1 MKISNLLK
9 TLVFVICLPL
19 LLISCKSSDGKFKLP
34 GGDARKFPADPKK
47 RVEQNLKEGRG
58 FRLSG
63 DDGLF
68 GNSKGGV
75 FEFASS
81 NELWR
86 ASLDILDFMPLAS
99 VNYSGG
105 IIITDWYNNTENTN
119 ESIKKIIGSG
129 HTRHPVLGNE
139 RNEVVGILL
148 AKDILP
154 KLFKGSIEFD
164 ITGMLRDLNVVPETK
179 KIDSLLEEFKEDRS
193 HLAVVMDEYG
203 AICGLITIE
212 DILEE
217 LVGEIE
223 DEHDV
228 ELDEIIELSKNTF
241 SVDSKI
247 ELEEFISFF
256 GLEIDPLSIDAETL
270 GGLFISKF
278 GVLPKIGD
286 KIKISNVSIK
296 VLDTDSRRIK
306 KFKVTKNP

>member
-1 MKISNLLK
+1 MVHKIDMVTIN
-9 TLVFVICLPL
+9 I
-19 LLISCKSSDGKFKLP
+19 DE
-34 GGDARKFPADPKK
+34 D
-47 RVEQNLKEGRG
+47 
-58 FRLSG
+58 
-63 DDGLF
+63 
-68 GNSKGGV
+68 
-75 FEFASS
+75 
-81 NELWR
+81 
-86 ASLDILDFMPLAS
+86 
-99 VNYSGG
+99 
-105 IIITDWYNNTENTN
+105 TN
-119 ESIKKIIGSG
+119 EIIKKIIDSG
-129 HTRHPVLGNE
+129 HSRYPVLGNE